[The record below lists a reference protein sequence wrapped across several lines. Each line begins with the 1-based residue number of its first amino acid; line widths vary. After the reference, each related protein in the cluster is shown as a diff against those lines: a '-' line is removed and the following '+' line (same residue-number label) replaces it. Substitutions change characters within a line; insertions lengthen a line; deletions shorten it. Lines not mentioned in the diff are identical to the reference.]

1 MNTRCDERVLGDFAH
16 CAERIVTL
24 YINTCHVCFVTK
36 ATKHGHPGWMF
47 RMDSLAGACEDLV
60 GTVSFGA
67 SLETD
72 LSEGVS
78 FWASIEIDL
87 SVGVSFE
94 RTCLEFLA
102 ASKGPPE
109 NIGQEPRGAEL
120 RPGVCGGA
128 EAAIL

>member
-1 MNTRCDERVLGDFAH
+1 MKG
-16 CAERIVTL
+16 
-24 YINTCHVCFVTK
+24 
-36 ATKHGHPGWMF
+36 
-47 RMDSLAGACEDLV
+47 SLAGACEDLV
-60 GTVSFGA
+60 WTVSFGA

-102 ASKGPPE
+102 ASKGSPE
-109 NIGQEPRGAEL
+109 NIGQEPVGAEL

-128 EAAIL
+128 AIL

>member
-47 RMDSLAGACEDLV
+47 RKYSLAGACEDLV
-60 GTVSFGA
+60 GTVSF
-67 SLETD
+67 
-72 LSEGVS
+72 
-78 FWASIEIDL
+78 WASIETDL

-109 NIGQEPRGAEL
+109 NIGQDPVGAEL